1 MSYGDI
7 DLLAVRIVEIAIR
20 DYNIVEGNTERE
32 EAEQLIEF
40 FNSKWFEILIDCS
53 TTLNA
58 EEVRKWIVGS

>member
-1 MSYGDI
+1 VSYGDI

-20 DYNIVEGNTERE
+20 DYNIVKGNTERE